1 MSTNPLINGVVYDHS
16 SIEINI
22 KGVRFLQ
29 CTEIEYSDTLEPGKL
44 RGAAAKVLAT
54 TRGEYSAEGSFSLS
68 KQDGQQLISDLGQGF
83 KAKSF
88 PVTLNYAEAGMD
100 FITDTLRG
108 CRITK
113 VEASSSGTDATM
125 LKFSIHIMN
134 ILWNGVDSTG
144 EPGNLG
150 TGVKL

>member
-1 MSTNPLINGVVYDHS
+1 MSTNPLINGIVYDHS
-16 SIEINI
+16 SIEANI
-22 KGVRFLQ
+22 KGVRYLQ
-29 CTEIEYSDTLEPGKL
+29 LSEIEYSDTLEPGKL

-54 TRGEYSAEGSFSLS
+54 TRGEYSAEGSLSLS
-68 KQDGQQLISDLGQGF
+68 KQDGNQLIADLGQGF

-88 PVTLNYAEAGMD
+88 PIVVNYAEAGLDM
-100 FITDTLRG
+100 ITDRLQG

-113 VEASSSGTDATM
+113 VEATSSGTDATM

-134 ILWNGVDSTG
+134 ILWNGFDSTG

>member
-1 MSTNPLINGVVYDHS
+1 MSTNPLINGIVYDHS
-16 SIEINI
+16 SIEANI
-22 KGVRFLQ
+22 KGVRYLQ
-29 CTEIEYSDTLEPGKL
+29 LSEIEYSDTLEPGKL

-68 KQDGQQLISDLGQGF
+68 KQDGNQLIADLGQGF

-88 PVTLNYAEAGMD
+88 PIVVNYAEAGLDM
-100 FITDTLRG
+100 ITDRLQG

-113 VEASSSGTDATM
+113 VEATSSGTDATM

-134 ILWNGVDSTG
+134 ILWNGFDSTG

>member
-1 MSTNPLINGVVYDHS
+1 MSTNPLINGIVYDHS
-16 SIEINI
+16 SIEANI
-22 KGVRFLQ
+22 KGVRYLQ
-29 CTEIEYSDTLEPGKL
+29 LSEIEYSDTLEPGKL

-68 KQDGQQLISDLGQGF
+68 KQDGNQLIADLGQGF

-88 PVTLNYAEAGMD
+88 PIVVNYAEAGLDM
-100 FITDTLRG
+100 ITDRLQG

-113 VEASSSGTDATM
+113 VEATSSGTDATM

-134 ILWNGVDSTG
+134 ILWNGFDSTG

-150 TGVKL
+150 AGVKL